1 MTEMC
6 LFPDK
11 TVKPAC
17 TGSRHPE
24 LPGPPDL
31 AAVPVDG
38 KKTLCYHLFGVR
50 MLIQAGVAELADARD
65 LKSRGK

>member
-6 LFPDK
+6 LFPDE
-11 TVKPAC
+11 TVKPPGAWTWR
-17 TGSRHPE
+17 TG
-24 LPGPPDL
+24 LPDL
-31 AAVPVDG
+31 RAVPVDG